1 MVPALLLCGA
11 LALNACSP
19 IPMFEPSPEPTA
31 GPSGSAAPA
40 AAGLSGG
47 AGSAAPAQPGQPSTI
62 SGTLSYTNDNF
73 VSYATR
79 HAVAL
84 VDLHGFVLRDPAW
97 KIPADALVFGS
108 LTLDRKERTGRY
120 RLLLPMRPS
129 GTFVD
134 VDHNGALDGRVQVFV
149 VSAWEDPLTSSD
161 ERQHG
166 WPANLASTINDP
178 ERHDE
183 ITGGKLV
190 IWTPDDRQQ
199 FPTALG
205 PDGRLF
211 TDDDPVGPVPAGYSV
226 VDLDQQPFELDR
238 GETPEITLHEQAD
251 VSVKDFSSETYST
264 AFSKLV
270 EQVRREYAF
279 NGIPGKTP
287 DWDALYSSIAPRVA
301 EAEQQKDAR
310 GFFLAL
316 HDFALA
322 FRDGHVYVDGG
333 DIERAA
339 FDTAFGGGYGFAV
352 RELDDG
358 RFVVAYV
365 LEDGPAAQAGMRVG
379 AELTAF
385 DSQPVG
391 EAAAKVRPWNGPF
404 STELALRQAQLR
416 YLPRGAVGAQ
426 ARVTFANPGRPPATA
441 TLTAVDEMDSLHAT
455 SPSSE
460 SDPTALP
467 IEYRVL
473 DSGLGYVRI
482 NSNDDDV
489 DLIDELFARA
499 LDSFDYHKVPGV
511 IVDLRRNDGGTPLYL
526 AGYLSKQSIPL
537 AQLEYF
543 SDASGRFEPD
553 GDRDQVDPVDDP
565 YHVEKLA
572 VLVDQGCFSACEL
585 EAYGFSKLPGA
596 IVVGQYPSAGVEAEV
611 SRGQY
616 WLPEDIF
623 FQAPTGRYVLPGG
636 ELFLEGAG
644 VAPTLRVLVDE
655 HSVLEKDV
663 VLKAA
668 EKALLK

>member
-1 MVPALLLCGA
+1 VLCAA
-11 LALNACSP
+11 LALSACSP
-19 IPMFEPSPEPTA
+19 NPLFEPAAQPAA
-31 GPSGSAAPA
+31 GPAGGAAPA
-40 AAGLSGG
+40 AAGFGGG
-47 AGSAAPAQPGQPSTI
+47 AADAFPAHLGQPSAI

-84 VDLHGFVLRDPAW
+84 VDLHGFVLRDPSW
-97 KIPADALVFGS
+97 KIPAGALVFGS
-108 LTLDRKERTGRY
+108 LSLDRKERTGSYKLR
-120 RLLLPMRPS
+120 LPMRPNGS
-129 GTFVD
+129 FVD
-134 VDHNGALDGRVQVFV
+134 VDHNGALDSRVQVFV
-149 VSAWEDPLTSSD
+149 LSAWEDPLTGSD
-161 ERQHG
+161 EHHHG

-199 FPTALG
+199 FPTGLG
-205 PDGRLF
+205 SDGRLF
-211 TDDDPVGPVPAGYSV
+211 TDDDPIGPAPAGYSV
-226 VDLDQQPFELDR
+226 VDLDQQPFAFDR
-238 GETPEITLHEQAD
+238 GETPDVKLYEQAD
-251 VSVKDFSSETYST
+251 VSVKDLSNQSYSA
-264 AFSKLV
+264 AFDKLV

-279 NGIPGKTP
+279 NGIAGKAP

-301 EAEQQKDAR
+301 EAERDKDAQA
-310 GFFLAL
+310 FFVAL

-333 DIERAA
+333 DIESAA
-339 FDTAFGGGYGFAV
+339 FDATFGGGYGFAI

-358 RFVVAYV
+358 RIIVAYV
-365 LEDGPAAQAGMRVG
+365 LEDGPAAHAGMRAG
-379 AELTAF
+379 AELTTF
-385 DSQPVG
+385 DGRPVR
-391 EAAAKVRPWNGPF
+391 EAAADVRPWNGPF
-404 STELALRQAQLR
+404 STDLALRQARLR
-416 YLPRGAVGAQ
+416 YLPRAPIGTK
-426 ARVTFANPGRPPATA
+426 ARVTFANPGQSPTTV
-441 TLTAVDEMDSLHAT
+441 TLTAVDEIDSLHAT
-455 SPSSE
+455 SSNSS

-467 IEYRVL
+467 IEYWIL

-511 IVDLRRNDGGTPLYL
+511 IVDLRQNDGGTPLYL
-526 AGYLSKQSIPL
+526 AGYMSKQPIPL

-543 SDASGRFEPD
+543 SDASGHFEPD
-553 GDRDQVDPVDDP
+553 GGRDQIEPVKDP
-565 YHVEKLA
+565 YHFDKLA
-572 VLVDQGCFSACEL
+572 VLVDQGCYSACEL

-616 WLPEDIF
+616 WLPEDIYL
-623 FQAPTGRYVLPGG
+623 QAPTGRYVLPDGA
-636 ELFLEGAG
+636 LFLEGAG
-644 VAPTLRVLVDE
+644 VAPTLHVPVDAR
-655 HSVLEKDV
+655 SVLEEDA

-668 EKALLK
+668 EQALLKD